1 MIQGIAADDSGNVYI
16 AEGWWGMGRIIKYD
30 PQGGTSIL
38 AEHGRELGEVDFPM
52 DIAVDKLG
60 NLYIADWQANRI
72 QCRSADGKWTVIA
85 NAGQW
90 YGEVN
95 GPNSLAVASDG
106 TLYIGEGNRIQRRSP
121 SGRWTIVA
129 TNGGG
134 RFQVGG
140 TPRGLSVGPNGEL
153 YIADPSNNRVI
164 LYPSPCRTGDLN
176 NDGYVNISDVI
187 LLLRLGVLGESPQ
200 SPNPTRV
207 GDIDRDGKIS
217 VADVTKLLNHLVKGM
232 PLPPE

>member
-1 MIQGIAADDSGNVYI
+1 
-16 AEGWWGMGRIIKYD
+16 
-30 PQGGTSIL
+30 IL
-38 AEHGRELGEVDFPM
+38 AEHGRGLGEVDFPM
-52 DIAVDKLG
+52 DIVVDKQG
-60 NLYIADWQANRI
+60 NLYVADWQGNRI

-85 NAGQW
+85 KAGQW

-95 GPNSLAVASDG
+95 GPVSLAIAPDG
-106 TLYIGEGNRIQRRSP
+106 TLYVGEGNRIQRRSP
-121 SGRWTIVA
+121 SGRWTVVA
-129 TNGGG
+129 TNGSG

-140 TPRGLSVGPNGEL
+140 TPYGLATGPNGEL
-153 YIADPSNNRVI
+153 YIADTGNNRVI

-176 NDGYVNISDVI
+176 NDGEVTISDVI
-187 LLLRLGVLGESPQ
+187 LLLRLSVLGESPQ

-217 VADVTKLLNHLVKGM
+217 VADVTKLLNHLVKGT